1 MKDTLNRSYN
11 LIGAT
16 NDSNLAILYSLLVMA
31 LATLLV
37 IRIIKFWDKP
47 CYESRAHSRKGGKI
61 EYFIV
66 EKHLNLFYV
75 PIHGVYSN
83 EADAISKLN
92 ELNARHKTN

>member
-1 MKDTLNRSYN
+1 MKDTLNHSFN
-11 LIGAT
+11 LTGA

-47 CYESRAHSRKGGKI
+47 MYEIRANWIKGSR
-61 EYFIV
+61 YDYYIV

-92 ELNARHKTN
+92 ELNARHKTK